1 MINFFKTFSI
11 LLSFAK
17 ARPKTKVNFIA
28 RVGRN
33 SFLILFFLSY
43 FFSAW
48 NKMTST
54 GIHRK
59 KKKEL
64 HSKRGTE
71 LTKSI

>member
-1 MINFFKTFSI
+1 MINFFKPFSI

-17 ARPKTKVNFIA
+17 AKPKTKVNFIA

-33 SFLILFFLSY
+33 SFLILFFLSC

-54 GIHRK
+54 GSTDK
-59 KKKEL
+59 KAAPFQ
-64 HSKRGTE
+64 RWD
-71 LTKSI
+71 